1 MDDIRKAEGDEETF
15 FSFFRSDFNVEA
27 ANKIVSAVGSYRP
40 PWWYSANLGTMVAF
54 GHDFDCH
61 YDEEVVEAADGC
73 RFIVSWFPRRPY
85 LNGDLD
91 GNPLE
96 TAIEGDVGRKQIAL
110 YVPGLGLHAE
120 SKVSK
125 NYALRMARRGYTVG
139 IVGVRG
145 ERLPLTC
152 HKQNHDALLR
162 PWHPALIDDLLATIL
177 RLHRLLPSESRRDV
191 LDIFLTGYSAGGNI
205 VQKTL
210 QAIHRQNIRKEHA
223 HPATTHRPSDASD
236 DHEQQLVRGAFVL
249 CLNFN
254 YVQALRRLEQTLM
267 GRVYSFFMCRVST
280 DILRKH
286 RAELL
291 QQLALAQGGGD
302 DGLAT
307 EKMMDELFPADT
319 AAGALS
325 PSFLQMRWLLPPMQQ
340 LLAESTG
347 TAGLLS
353 AFDASVWRLRGFSS
367 CDEQFQA
374 FSMFD
379 VDEIAVP
386 TLMMQ
391 PRDDPLHLGDALRNI
406 DLDALRRNPN
416 LVFMSPRYGNHFGF
430 YEGGLWQALMGTN
443 RDCYSYPAKV
453 SDCFFQSVLDHYH
466 LRRAITRPCGGT
478 AVYQLRSLQRQELQ
492 AHDLHLPDHPMSGP
506 TAAPSE
512 ARPSRARKGTSRARS
527 KSRGRARATETVA
540 G

>member
-1 MDDIRKAEGDEETF
+1 M
-15 FSFFRSDFNVEA
+15 
-27 ANKIVSAVGSYRP
+27 
-40 PWWYSANLGTMVAF
+40 
-54 GHDFDCH
+54 
-61 YDEEVVEAADGC
+61 
-73 RFIVSWFPRRPY
+73 
-85 LNGDLD
+85 
-91 GNPLE
+91 
-96 TAIEGDVGRKQIAL
+96 
-110 YVPGLGLHAE
+110 
-120 SKVSK
+120 SK
-125 NYALRMARRGYTVG
+125 NYALRMARQGYTVG

-177 RLHRLLPSESRRDV
+177 RIHRLLPSESRRDV

-223 HPATTHRPSDASD
+223 HLATAPRPGRD

-291 QQLALAQGGGD
+291 QQLTGNGN

-325 PSFLQMRWLLPPMQQ
+325 PSFLRMRWLLPPMQQ
-340 LLAESTG
+340 LSTESTG

-367 CDEQFQA
+367 CDEQFHA

-379 VDEIAVP
+379 VEQIAVP

-406 DLDALRRNPN
+406 DLDVLRRNPN
-416 LVFMSPRYGNHFGF
+416 LVFMCPRYGNHFGF

-453 SDCFFQSVLDHYH
+453 SDCFFQAVLDNYH
-466 LRRAITRPCGGT
+466 QRRAAAGPRGSD
-478 AVYQLRSLQRQELQ
+478 AVYQLRSLQRHELQ
-492 AHDLHLPDHPMSGP
+492 AHDLHLSDHSATGE
-506 TAAPSE
+506 TAALAE
-512 ARPSRARKGTSRARS
+512 VRTNRVRKNGSRVRS
-527 KSRGRARATETVA
+527 KSRGRARAAEASA